1 MIASPF
7 WTHTEFD
14 ENTVKKITNDA
25 LNKADDG
32 ELYLEYSILESFSFD
47 DGRLKSVSQT
57 IDSGFGLRAVVDDFS
72 AYAHSNSFT
81 IDALKQA
88 ANTVS
93 STPQTGTGFS
103 QNTSL
108 TSSSL
113 YLNQDIMGSFSQ
125 KEKTDFLAKVD
136 QYVRD
141 KDPLVSQVSISLIA
155 KQSTIEIIKPG
166 EMHLKDHRPL
176 VRFSVQ
182 VTLTKDDK
190 SEQGNSGFGG
200 RYGYDFIF
208 DETRWKHHADNALRM
223 AHINLT
229 AIPAPAGEMTVVLG
243 NGWPGVLLHE
253 AVGHGLE
260 GDFNRKKTSIYSDRI
275 GEQVA
280 AKGVTVI
287 DEGNIKGERG
297 TLNFDDEGTPTA
309 KNVLI
314 EDGVLKGYMQD
325 RMNARLMNMKPTGNG
340 RRQSYAYSPMPR
352 MTNTY
357 MASGDMDPQEI
368 IASVDKGIYAPT
380 FGGGSVDITSG
391 QFVFEM
397 TEAYLIEN
405 GKPTTPIKGA
415 TLIGNGPK
423 VMQKISM
430 VGNDSRLDDGVG
442 TCGKSGQGVP
452 VCVGQ
457 PSLRIDGITVGG
469 SDV

>member
-141 KDPLVSQVSISLIA
+141 KDPLVSQVSISL
-155 KQSTIEIIKPG
+155 
-166 EMHLKDHRPL
+166 
-176 VRFSVQ
+176 
-182 VTLTKDDK
+182 
-190 SEQGNSGFGG
+190 
-200 RYGYDFIF
+200 
-208 DETRWKHHADNALRM
+208 
-223 AHINLT
+223 
-229 AIPAPAGEMTVVLG
+229 
-243 NGWPGVLLHE
+243 
-253 AVGHGLE
+253 
-260 GDFNRKKTSIYSDRI
+260 
-275 GEQVA
+275 
-280 AKGVTVI
+280 
-287 DEGNIKGERG
+287 
-297 TLNFDDEGTPTA
+297 
-309 KNVLI
+309 
-314 EDGVLKGYMQD
+314 
-325 RMNARLMNMKPTGNG
+325 
-340 RRQSYAYSPMPR
+340 
-352 MTNTY
+352 
-357 MASGDMDPQEI
+357 
-368 IASVDKGIYAPT
+368 
-380 FGGGSVDITSG
+380 
-391 QFVFEM
+391 
-397 TEAYLIEN
+397 
-405 GKPTTPIKGA
+405 
-415 TLIGNGPK
+415 
-423 VMQKISM
+423 
-430 VGNDSRLDDGVG
+430 
-442 TCGKSGQGVP
+442 
-452 VCVGQ
+452 
-457 PSLRIDGITVGG
+457 
-469 SDV
+469 